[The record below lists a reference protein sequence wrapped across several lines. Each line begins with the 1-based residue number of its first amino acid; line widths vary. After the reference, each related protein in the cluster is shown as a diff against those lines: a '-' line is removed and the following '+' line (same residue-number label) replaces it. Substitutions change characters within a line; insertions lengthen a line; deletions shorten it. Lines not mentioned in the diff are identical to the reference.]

1 MDLKI
6 FSGRS
11 NEPLAREIVQFLR
24 FRIKAEAGDISG
36 EEFNLQLGILDEK
49 RGFPDGELYVRYGE
63 NLRGRDVFIVQ
74 STNQPHENDEE
85 LRMMIK
91 TARSASAERVTA
103 VIPYFGYARQDRK
116 DKSRAPVSA
125 VRKVIEYKAVGVD
138 RLLVLD
144 VHSSAVEIACEALD
158 VRCDHL
164 WARPQFVKYLRQDV
178 EFIKFM
184 QEGFAVAAPDL
195 NAGKFA
201 RGYAEAL
208 GCKRPIALIEKRRDV
223 TSGDTDV
230 RNVIGDVADV
240 NLLVVDDMLDTWGT
254 QEKAVAAFRMN
265 GAKRI
270 FTLATHG
277 LFSKYACS
285 KIEKSPIERVY
296 ITNSINKKYLPSKAQ
311 VVSVAELLAEAIF
324 RIHNND
330 SVSSLFE

>member
-1 MDLKI
+1 LNLKI

-11 NEPLAREIVQFLR
+11 NEPLAREIGEF
-24 FRIKAEAGDISG
+24 FRSRIRMGEEAG
-36 EEFNLQLGILDEK
+36 FQLGSLDKK
-49 RGFPDGELYVRYGE
+49 RGFPDGELYIRYGE

-144 VHSSAVEIACEALD
+144 VHSSAVENACEALD

-164 WARPQFVKYLRQDV
+164 WARS
-178 EFIKFM
+178 EFIRGLKEDGEFIEFM
-184 QEGFAVAAPDL
+184 QGKFVVAAPDL

-208 GCKRPIALIEKRRDV
+208 SCKNPIALIEKRRDSS
-223 TSGDTDV
+223 SGDTEIL
-230 RNVIGDVADV
+230 NVIGDVGDANV
-240 NLLVVDDMLDTWGT
+240 LLVDDMLDTGGR
-254 QEKAVAAFRMN
+254 F
-265 GAKRI
+265 G
-270 FTLATHG
+270 F
-277 LFSKYACS
+277 
-285 KIEKSPIERVY
+285 
-296 ITNSINKKYLPSKAQ
+296 
-311 VVSVAELLAEAIF
+311 
-324 RIHNND
+324 
-330 SVSSLFE
+330 